1 MSGELLTVLMFA
13 GLLVGLLMGHP
24 LAFVLGGLAL
34 IFAYLGPGPQVFGI
48 IINRIYSQ
56 MDNYILIAVPMF
68 ILMARL
74 LSDSGVTENMF
85 HALRLMLGRV
95 RGGLLFATIAISVVL
110 AATTGVIGASMTVM
124 GVLALPSMVKYGYQ
138 KELSTGVIAAGGS
151 LGILIPPSIML
162 VILGSYAQISVG
174 QLFAAALGPGL
185 LLAGLYA
192 LYCGVITFFRPDLGP
207 PVSEDELG
215 QTNRAEIL
223 KLVIKMAFPP
233 IVLVIGVMGSIF
245 AGWATTTEAASVGA
259 FLTFLMVIAYGK
271 FSWSMLQDAVSA
283 TARTTSMVLFV
294 IVGAT
299 AFTGVFVAIGGT
311 RIVSGYLDGLGLGP
325 WGVFFLMMLIVFI
338 LGMFLDWLGIVL
350 ICLPIFLP
358 IATANGFEPLW
369 FVMMTAIVLQTS
381 FLTPPFG
388 YALFYLEG
396 VAPPGVTLGHIYRGV
411 IPFIILI
418 IIGSGLCII
427 FPQIIT
433 WLPTVIFS
441 SYR

>member
-34 IFAYLGPGPQVFGI
+34 IFAYLGPGPQMFSI
-48 IINRIYSQ
+48 IVNRIYSQ

-95 RGGLLFATIAISVVL
+95 RGGLLLATIAISVVL
-110 AATTGVIGASMTVM
+110 AATTGIIGASMTVM

-138 KELSTGVIAAGGS
+138 KELSTGAIAAGGS

-192 LYCGVITFFRPDLGP
+192 LYCGVLTFFRPDLGP
-207 PVSEDELG
+207 AVSEDELG
-215 QTNRAEIL
+215 QTNRVDIL
-223 KLVIKMAFPP
+223 KLLMKMAFPP
-233 IVLVIGVMGSIF
+233 ILLIIGVLGSIF

-271 FSWSMLQDAVSA
+271 FSWSMLQAAVSA

-311 RIVSGYLDGLGLGP
+311 RIVTGYLDGLGLGP
-325 WGVFFLMMLIVFI
+325 WGIFFVMMLIVFL

-411 IPFIILI
+411 MPFIILI
-418 IIGSGLCII
+418 IIGSGLCVI
-427 FPQIIT
+427 FPQIII

-441 SYR
+441 R

>member
-1 MSGELLTVLMFA
+1 MSSEVLTILMFSGLLA
-13 GLLVGLLMGHP
+13 GLFMGHP
-24 LAFVLGGLAL
+24 LAFVLGGLSL
-34 IFAYLGPGPQVFGI
+34 IFAYLGPGLQIFGI
-48 IINRIYSQ
+48 IVNRVFSQ

-74 LSDSGVTENMF
+74 LSSSGVTENMF

-95 RGGLLFATIAISVVL
+95 RGGLLLATIAISVVL
-110 AATTGVIGASMTVM
+110 AATTGIIGASMTVM

-138 KELSTGVIAAGGS
+138 KELSTGAIAAGGS

-174 QLFAAALGPGL
+174 QLFAAALVPGL

-192 LYCGVITFFRPDLGP
+192 VYCAILTFVRPDLGP
-207 PVSEDELG
+207 PVSEEELG
-215 QTNRAEIL
+215 RTSRGEIAMM
-223 KLVIKMAFPP
+223 LVKMAVPP
-233 IVLVIGVMGSIF
+233 ILLIVGVLGSIF
-245 AGWATTTEAASVGA
+245 AGWATTTEAASIGA
-259 FLTFLMVIAYGK
+259 FLTFLMVIAYGH
-271 FSWSMLQDAVSA
+271 FSWSMLQEAVAA

-294 IVGAT
+294 VVGAT
-299 AFTGVFVAIGGT
+299 AFTGVFIAIGGT
-311 RIVSGYLDGLGLGP
+311 DVVSDFLDGLGLGR
-325 WGVFFLMMLIVFI
+325 WGIFLVMMLIVFV

-369 FVMMTAIVLQTS
+369 FVMMIAIVLQTS

-388 YALFYLEG
+388 YALFYLEA

-411 IPFIILI
+411 IPFIFLILV
-418 IIGSGLCII
+418 GSTLCVI

-433 WLPTVIFS
+433 WLPTLVFS
-441 SYR
+441 R